1 MKVTLSVI
9 KADIGGYVGHSSVH
23 PRLMEVAEDNLRK
36 ARDKGIIIDY
46 HVTKVGDD
54 LQLIM
59 SHTKGVEN
67 GEIHKLAW
75 DTFVEATE
83 EAKRLKLYGAGQDLL
98 SDAFSGNIKGLG
110 PGTAEMEFEERP
122 SEPVIIFMA
131 DKTSPGAWNL
141 PLYKIFADPFN
152 TPGLVIDPKMHD
164 GFIFEVL
171 DVYEHKRIKFSIP
184 EELYDMLILIGASEH
199 YIIKAVYR
207 KIDQEIAAVSSTQ
220 RLSMMAGRYV
230 GKDDPVLIVRAQS
243 GFPAVGE
250 ILEPFAYPH
259 LVAGW
264 MRGSHFGPLMPVAFH
279 EANPS
284 RFDGPPRVIAAGFQL
299 ADGRLIGPRDLFD
312 DPAFD
317 EAKRNANKIADYI
330 RRMGP
335 FEPHRLGLK
344 EMEYTT
350 LPDVLK
356 KLKDRFEE
364 LQ

>member
-1 MKVTLSVI
+1 
-9 KADIGGYVGHSSVH
+9 
-23 PRLMEVAEDNLRK
+23 
-36 ARDKGIIIDY
+36 
-46 HVTKVGDD
+46 
-54 LQLIM
+54 
-59 SHTKGVEN
+59 
-67 GEIHKLAW
+67 
-75 DTFVEATE
+75 
-83 EAKRLKLYGAGQDLL
+83 
-98 SDAFSGNIKGLG
+98 
-110 PGTAEMEFEERP
+110 
-122 SEPVIIFMA
+122 
-131 DKTSPGAWNL
+131 
-141 PLYKIFADPFN
+141 
-152 TPGLVIDPKMHD
+152 
-164 GFIFEVL
+164 FIFEVL
-171 DVYEHKRIKFSIP
+171 DVYEHKRIKFSMP
-184 EELYDMLILIGASEH
+184 EELYDMLILIGATEH

-207 KIDQEIAAVSSTQ
+207 KTDKEIAAVSSTQ

-284 RFDGPPRVIAAGFQL
+284 RFDGPPRVIAAGFQI
-299 ADGRLIGPRDLFD
+299 ANGKLIGPRDLFD

-330 RRMGP
+330 RSMGP

-364 LQ
+364 LH